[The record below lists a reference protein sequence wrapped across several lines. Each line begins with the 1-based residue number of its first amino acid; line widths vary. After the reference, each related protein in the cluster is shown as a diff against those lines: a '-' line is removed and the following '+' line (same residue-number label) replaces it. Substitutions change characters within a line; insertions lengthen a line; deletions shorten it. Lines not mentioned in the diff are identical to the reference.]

1 MSSQPRQPVKLA
13 ETDWP
18 LNLLNPAL
26 VSLSPILEG
35 VKLNKMNVNDII
47 KQKFGKARINDIQW
61 APECIFNS
69 HDQQRSCNSQRL
81 RLPLNPP
88 R

>member
-47 KQKFGKARINDIQW
+47 KQKFGKARINDIQ
-61 APECIFNS
+61 
-69 HDQQRSCNSQRL
+69 
-81 RLPLNPP
+81 
-88 R
+88 